1 MSLSIRDSG
10 NPTAART
17 VISSDGATAVL
28 RAVEAKAA
36 AMGVPAV
43 IAVVDDGTALKAFL
57 RMEGT
62 PPGAIRWAIDKAV
75 TAAAFRAPTHILD
88 HAMQEAG
95 SASALASFMAQPHA
109 TLAPGGFPLV
119 IDGAVVGA
127 VGASGGS
134 PEQDQ
139 MMAEAGLA
147 AL

>member
-1 MSLSIRDSG
+1 MSHSVRDSSS
-10 NPTAART
+10 PTAPRT
-17 VISSDGATAVL
+17 VISSDGAAAVL

-36 AMGVPAV
+36 AIGVPVV
-43 IAVVDDGTALKAFL
+43 IAVVDDSTALKAFL
-57 RMEGT
+57 RMDGT

-75 TAAAFRAPTHILD
+75 TAAAFRAPTHVLD
-88 HAMQEAG
+88 HAMQDVA

-139 MMAEAGLA
+139 MMAESGLA